1 MLFLWY
7 NINMR
12 KFKNVYVEITK
23 ACNLKCTFCPS
34 KNNISKEYLSFDN
47 FKHII
52 DQIKDY
58 TEGIYLHILGEPL
71 LHKELFKFI
80 EYASKYVK
88 VSLTTNGHLIKNH
101 YLELCNSNLHIL
113 NISLQS
119 IDKLNDLDEYF
130 ESLNNLI
137 INRTHKLPIHLR
149 IWNDKESEKVKVL
162 NNRLNE
168 LINHYQLLDYSYV
181 TLSVEDEFD
190 WPSLN
195 ADINPIRTS
204 CLGAKSQ
211 MGILVNGDVTICCLD
226 YLGHTKIGNI
236 YEDSF
241 ENIKNSKLFNDVI
254 KGWNDLKPYFELC
267 KKCTYRNRFKKE
279 KKDEG

>member
-1 MLFLWY
+1 
-7 NINMR
+7 MR

-47 FKHII
+47 FKHVIN
-52 DQIKDY
+52 QIKDY

-71 LHKELFKFI
+71 LHKDLFKFI

-88 VSLTTNGHLIKNH
+88 VSLTTNGHLIKKY
-101 YLELCNSNLHIL
+101 YLELCSSNLHIL

-119 IDKLNDLDEYF
+119 IDNLNDLDEYF

-137 INRTHKLPIHLR
+137 VNRTHKLPIHLR

-168 LINHYQLLDYSYV
+168 LINNYRLLEYPYV

-190 WPSLN
+190 WPSLSDEVN
-195 ADINPIRTS
+195 QVRTS
-204 CLGAKSQ
+204 CLGGKSQ

-226 YLGHTKIGNI
+226 YLGYTKLGNI